1 MKLEYDITETVQA
14 EAQDYI
20 DKEGNPFKADV
31 IRTDYIPTN
40 FEATPKN
47 YVLRENHESEN
58 TLKWLFVDQM
68 HKDWLTELGYDN
80 TVYYVDKETKE
91 ILKYEDD
98 IPVDDPI
105 FGMKDEKDNVN
116 EI

>member
-1 MKLEYDITETVQA
+1 
-14 EAQDYI
+14 
-20 DKEGNPFKADV
+20 
-31 IRTDYIPTN
+31 
-40 FEATPKN
+40 
-47 YVLRENHESEN
+47 
-58 TLKWLFVDQM
+58 M

-105 FGMKDEKDNVN
+105 FGMTDEKDNVN
-116 EI
+116 EIWI